1 MADYLDRLEYLS
13 ETATYSEYAPIRV
26 MLLWICRVRPDGSGF
41 ESIVSSITHVTY
53 NANGD
58 VKIANAQMAFLKRT
72 SKVVL
77 HFPRL
82 DYDSLRL
89 ICYTNG
95 GFANR
100 ADKNSQ
106 IGFGTCLADKNGA
119 MCIVSFL
126 SYKGWSVCRSAMVS
140 ETLAFVEAFDSTL
153 HLDLNFRGC
162 WGVMYPLSCS
172 RILDRSST

>member
-1 MADYLDRLEYLS
+1 MADYLDRLKCLS
-13 ETATYSEYAPIRV
+13 ETATYSEFAPIRV
-26 MLLWICRVRPDGSGF
+26 MLLWICHARPDGSGF
-41 ESIVSSITHVTY
+41 VSIVSSITYVTY

-58 VKIANAQMAFLKRT
+58 VKIANEQMAFLKQT

-89 ICYTNG
+89 ICFTDA

-119 MCIVSFL
+119 MCIVSFR
-126 SYKGWSVCRSAMVS
+126 SYKGWSVCRSGMVS
-140 ETLAFVEAFDSTL
+140 ATLAFVEAFDSTL
-153 HLDLNFRGC
+153 HEDLNFADAGA
-162 WGVMYPLSCS
+162 
-172 RILDRSST
+172 